1 LGPGERAFIRTIVE
15 LRLFLRGKLDAY
27 KIPTRIN
34 VVDRT
39 NFNERFKKIRRKDG
53 ATS

>member
-1 LGPGERAFIRTIVE
+1 V
-15 LRLFLRGKLDAY
+15 
-27 KIPTRIN
+27 N

-53 ATS
+53 TPGAGGSGGSRT